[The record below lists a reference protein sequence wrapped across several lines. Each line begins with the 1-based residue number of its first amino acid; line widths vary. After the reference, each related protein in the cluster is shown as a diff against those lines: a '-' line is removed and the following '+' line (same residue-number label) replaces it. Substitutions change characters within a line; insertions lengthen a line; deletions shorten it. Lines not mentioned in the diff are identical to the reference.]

1 MSEKTTFKTDGV
13 TYQVRRN
20 QCGNDCKTCRED
32 GGHVAYYK
40 YVPVP
45 KGEKQQRG
53 TWVYFGTKP
62 PVPTG
67 APAATCQHEG
77 CTNPTPRHGQKYCSA
92 KCRVA
97 ANRAK

>member
-1 MSEKTTFKTDGV
+1 MTGKTTFKIDGV

-20 QCGNDCKTCRED
+20 QCGNDCKTCRDD
-32 GGHVAYYK
+32 GGHVAFYK
-40 YVPVP
+40 YTPARP
-45 KGEKQQRG
+45 GEPRG
-53 TWVYFGTKP
+53 TWEYFGTKP

-67 APAATCQHEG
+67 APAPSCKREG

-97 ANRAK
+97 ANRASK